1 MASPLVAATT
11 RSASSRRA
19 EVELELRRLVAREL
33 HDRVAQILT
42 GMLVDVE
49 NFKSEQVS
57 WQDVL
62 RQLDGIQTSTRQVL
76 TSIRQL
82 LHDLRG
88 EEPLNG
94 GLVEAI
100 SALTVRFHERTG
112 IAVTYEVAPK
122 WPASLVSAA
131 SMNIY
136 RIVEEALNNVRLH
149 SGATHVTVALRCN
162 SEELSVRVTD
172 DGRGI
177 DTDPGRPLGL
187 GTIGMRERALLL
199 GGRVV
204 VGAAPG
210 GGTTVFGY
218 FPSPPLV
225 ELDGTPLPKVLIR
238 KGMTA

>member
-1 MASPLVAATT
+1 MASPLVAATS
-11 RSASSRRA
+11 RSASSRHA
-19 EVELELRRLVAREL
+19 GVELEVRRLVAREL

-57 WQDVL
+57 WQDVVA
-62 RQLDGIQTSTRQVL
+62 QLDGIQSSTRQVL
-76 TSIRQL
+76 SSIRQL

-88 EEPLNG
+88 EDPLSG
-94 GLVEAI
+94 SLVE
-100 SALTVRFHERTG
+100 SVRALTIRFHERTG
-112 IAVTYEVAPK
+112 IATTFEVAPT
-122 WPASLVSAA
+122 WPAELAPAA

-149 SGATHVTVALRCN
+149 SGAGNVTVALRRD
-162 SEELSVRVTD
+162 SEELTLRVTD

-177 DTDPGRPLGL
+177 DTDPERLVGL

-210 GGTTVFGY
+210 GGTSVTGY
-218 FPSPPLV
+218 FPARHLV
-225 ELDGTPLPKVLIR
+225 DMDATPLPKVLIR